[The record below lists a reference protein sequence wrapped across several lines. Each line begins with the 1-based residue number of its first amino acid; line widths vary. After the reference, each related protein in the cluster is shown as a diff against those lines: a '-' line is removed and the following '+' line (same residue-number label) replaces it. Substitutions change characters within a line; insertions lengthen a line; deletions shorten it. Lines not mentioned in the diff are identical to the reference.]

1 MSETI
6 LRQSVG
12 IISFFASLGLAAIIV
27 WLMWQLSEPAMGTL
41 NNSST
46 VPEVRQSVQW
56 TDTLLTNMPVV
67 FVLMAVVGGIAF
79 VVYQT
84 RFV

>member
-1 MSETI
+1 MPRTQ

-12 IISFFASLGLAAIIV
+12 IVSFFASLGLAAVIV
-27 WLMWQLSEPAMGTL
+27 WLMWRLSEPAMGTL

-56 TDTLLTNMPVV
+56 TETLLTNMPVV